1 MYQVLVKPSQDQ
13 SIPKET
19 SLSFLVM
26 FRGHTAVDMMQF
38 SISTCWFF
46 SLKTQM
52 VSTPVS
58 RSQPPQKPLCFFSI
72 TGLLGVGD
80 ELYHLNTSITVIV
93 SQPPHSALADVS
105 ITRGRG
111 WAPTYVR
118 PPWNDLKSSASWANC
133 FSDATCFRGYY
144 IIYDMMYINININIY
159 IYIWCII
166 STSVLYIQASVF
178 PGTCPYKVGFE
189 LCSNYVR
196 FDVLIWRIVP
206 HDDVLCKFWR
216 FNWCFVL
223 TLGTF
228 WGLDI
233 GDTGHWLI
241 LHII

>member
-1 MYQVLVKPSQDQ
+1 M
-13 SIPKET
+13 
-19 SLSFLVM
+19 
-26 FRGHTAVDMMQF
+26 
-38 SISTCWFF
+38 
-46 SLKTQM
+46 
-52 VSTPVS
+52 
-58 RSQPPQKPLCFFSI
+58 FFSI

-133 FSDATCFRGYY
+133 FSDATWFRGYY
-144 IIYDMMYINININIY
+144 IIYDMTYINININIY
-159 IYIWCII
+159 IYIYIYMMYYFNQCPLYPGFCVPRDV
-166 STSVLYIQASVF
+166 SVQGWF
-178 PGTCPYKVGFE
+178 RTMFE

-216 FNWCFVL
+216 FSWCFVL

>member
-133 FSDATCFRGYY
+133 FSDATWFRGYY
-144 IIYDMMYINININIY
+144 IIYDMININIY
-159 IYIWCII
+159 IYMMYYFNQCPLYPGFCVPRDV
-166 STSVLYIQASVF
+166 SVQGWF
-178 PGTCPYKVGFE
+178 RTMFE
-189 LCSNYVR
+189 LCS
-196 FDVLIWRIVP
+196 
-206 HDDVLCKFWR
+206 FWR
-216 FNWCFVL
+216 FNLENCTSWWCFM
-223 TLGTF
+223 
-228 WGLDI
+228 
-233 GDTGHWLI
+233 
-241 LHII
+241 